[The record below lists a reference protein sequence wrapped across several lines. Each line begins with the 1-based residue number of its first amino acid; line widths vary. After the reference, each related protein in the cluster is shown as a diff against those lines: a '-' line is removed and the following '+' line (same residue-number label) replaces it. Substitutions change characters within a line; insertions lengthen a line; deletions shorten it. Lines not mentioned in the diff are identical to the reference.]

1 MAADPRRVDHRVERR
16 AAANPGLSCMDR
28 TERFRTITRLAG
40 RPQGA
45 SLQQMRD
52 ALEVSRATINRDLEY
67 LRDRFNAPIEWD
79 RDDGVYRLRPHGA
92 DGQRFEL
99 PGLWLDER
107 EMLALLTMQRLV
119 GELQPGFLS
128 RQLKPLADR
137 LQALI
142 GGAGHPAAEIAQRVK
157 VLPMG
162 ARRATLEHFE
172 GVAGALL
179 QRKRV
184 KIRYRSR
191 GRGED
196 SEREVSPQRLVHYRD
211 NWYLDAWCHLR
222 GDLRSFAVD
231 AIQAATVLET
241 QADDVPEATLD
252 EVLGSGYG
260 IFSGKATKLAK
271 LRFSADRARWVACEV
286 WHPQQKG
293 AYLADGRYE
302 LELPYA
308 SELEL
313 VMDVMKYGAEC
324 EVVGP
329 EALRSLVQARLGEA
343 GRVYRVDM

>member
-1 MAADPRRVDHRVERR
+1 
-16 AAANPGLSCMDR
+16 MDR
-28 TERFRTITRLAG
+28 TERFRTITRLVG

-45 SLQQMRD
+45 SLQHLRD

-67 LRDRFNAPIEWD
+67 LRDRFNAPIDWD

-142 GGAGHPAAEIAQRVK
+142 GGAGHPAGEIARRVK

-172 GVAGALL
+172 RVAGALL
-179 QRKRV
+179 ERRRV
-184 KIRYRSR
+184 KLRYRGR

-196 SEREVSPQRLVHYRD
+196 TEREVSPQRLVHYRD

-222 GDLRSFAVD
+222 GDLRSFSVD
-231 AIQAATVLET
+231 AIQAATVLAT
-241 QADDVPEATLD
+241 KADDVPEATLD

-260 IFSGKATKLAK
+260 IFSGKATKVAK
-271 LRFSADRARWVACEV
+271 LRFSAERARWVACEV

-329 EALRSLVQARLGEA
+329 EELRREVGERVGA
-343 GRVYRVDM
+343 VGRVYGRGRPAR

>member
-1 MAADPRRVDHRVERR
+1 
-16 AAANPGLSCMDR
+16 MDR
-28 TERFRTITRLAG
+28 TERFRTITRLVG

-45 SLQQMRD
+45 SLQHLQD
-52 ALEVSRATINRDLEY
+52 VLEVSRATINRDLEY
-67 LRDRFNAPIEWD
+67 LRDRFNAPIAWD
-79 RDDGVYRLRPHGA
+79 RDDGVYRLQPRDANGK
-92 DGQRFEL
+92 RFEL

-119 GELQPGFLS
+119 GELQPGFLA
-128 RQLKPLADR
+128 REVKPLADR

-142 GGAGHPAAEIAQRVK
+142 GGSGHAAGQIARRVK

-179 QRKRV
+179 QRKRLN
-184 KIRYRSR
+184 IRYRSR

-196 SEREVSPQRLVHYRD
+196 TEREVSPQRLVHYRD

-222 GDLRSFAVD
+222 GDLRSFSVD
-231 AIQAATVLET
+231 AIHEATTLAT
-241 QADDVPEATLD
+241 KADDVPEATLD

-260 IFSGKATKLAK
+260 IFSGKATKVAK
-271 LRFSADRARWVACEV
+271 LRFSAERARWVACEV

-313 VMDVMKYGAEC
+313 VMDVMKYGEGC

-329 EALRSLVQARLGEA
+329 AELRALVQTRLGEA
-343 GRVYRVDM
+343 CRVYRT